1 MIINNFIVIKNFL
14 KLVSYKKASNK
25 LLDDLVFASKV
36 VKHLKSN
43 AIVVCAEKQTLGI
56 GCGQTNRI
64 DSLRGAIKNYK
75 KFFNSK
81 QFICV
86 SDGFFPFTDS
96 LKLLK
101 NINCKAV
108 AQPSGSL
115 NDAKNIEYANN
126 NNLPLYFLKN
136 RLFKH

>member
-1 MIINNFIVIKNFL
+1 MKKINKSFL
-14 KLVSYKKASNK
+14 RLVAHKKVSNN
-25 LLDDLVFASKV
+25 LLNDLVFASKV

-43 AIVVCAEKQTLGI
+43 AIVICSDKQTLGI

-64 DSLRGAIKNYK
+64 DSLRGAVKNYK
-75 KFFNSK
+75 KFFKSK
-81 QFICV
+81 KFICV

-101 NINCKAV
+101 SINCKAV

-115 NDAKNIEYANN
+115 NDEKNIEYANN
-126 NNLPLYFLKN
+126 NNLSLYFLKH